1 MTISELIKK
10 NKNLIQAQDFNT
22 LFEELQNYPN
32 LKINYITGI
41 RSLLEE
47 AGYDVLNN
55 VKALYKGMYSHDN
68 GLKTFIIPPH
78 IEWLESEVFYADRNL
93 TRVDIKAPIV
103 GIPNGTFKNCT
114 ALFDITLPKTIRF
127 IGDEAFKYCSFN
139 QFIVPVGCND
149 IGDCAFYSCTELENL
164 YLPSTIT
171 QLGEQ
176 CFAGTKMEVIEYGG
190 SMISFQVKGFKQDN
204 KWRAYSKIKIVK
216 CSDGDLIL

>member
-1 MTISELIKK
+1 MTISNFIKK
-10 NKNLIQAQDFNT
+10 NKNLIIKQDFDT

-32 LKINYITGI
+32 IRINDITSV

-55 VKALYKGMYSHDN
+55 VRALYKGMYSHDTE
-68 GLKTFIIPPH
+68 LETFVIPSS

-114 ALFDITLPKTIRF
+114 ALFDITLPRTIRF

-139 QFIVPVGCND
+139 QLVIPIGCNE
-149 IGDCAFYSCTELENL
+149 IGDNAFTACTELEDL

-171 QLGEQ
+171 QLGEY
-176 CFAGTKMEVIEYGG
+176 CFSGTNIEAIEYGG

-204 KWRAYSKIKIVK
+204 KWRANSQIKIVK